1 MIPSAKS
8 AFQLWL
14 PRRLKRTLPDTS
26 GTMRVILFA
35 FISFAKMHLLIADS
49 LMTPNTRKLQAR
61 KHPFSRVFN

>member
-1 MIPSAKS
+1 
-8 AFQLWL
+8 
-14 PRRLKRTLPDTS
+14 
-26 GTMRVILFA
+26 MRVILFA